1 MEEADKLCD
10 RVAIIDHGQI
20 KAIDNPETLK
30 GGVGGDVVTLKIA
43 TESKDKIQETLAQ
56 IKKQPFFETIMETKA
71 GAPEIPPQVAE
82 MMEKMKGKGG
92 DAAAILGKM
101 GPEALKAMQ
110 SARKSGVNGDN
121 VFNIVVKDGATAL
134 PQIFKIAENAGA
146 TIASISVKRPSL
158 DDVFLAYTGRALRE
172 EEGSRMEHMMQAFR
186 MRRARQ

>member
-1 MEEADKLCD
+1 
-10 RVAIIDHGQI
+10 
-20 KAIDNPETLK
+20 
-30 GGVGGDVVTLKIA
+30 
-43 TESKDKIQETLAQ
+43 
-56 IKKQPFFETIMETKA
+56 
-71 GAPEIPPQVAE
+71 
-82 MMEKMKGKGG
+82 
-92 DAAAILGKM
+92 
-101 GPEALKAMQ
+101 MQ